1 MKYRQN
7 TKGDI
12 LYGPPVIVTI
22 NEYFDKS
29 NYRVSGNSSTKKKIK
44 YLGHFVTKSNNYF

>member
-12 LYGPPVIVTI
+12 LYGPSVII
-22 NEYFDKS
+22 LEYYETDTWT
-29 NYRVSGNSSTKKKIK
+29 TKQLDKIK
-44 YLGHFVTKSNNYF
+44 IFTLSKLILMQ